1 MDCGAIIKYF
11 KRKLGTRRDCK
22 NHASPSYRRARKQ
35 NIPPNVRVN
44 SGLLNNKGLS
54 AQIKLNWGASSPS
67 RFKHDRHRA
76 IT

>member
-35 NIPPNVRVN
+35 NIPPNVGN
-44 SGLLNNKGLS
+44 KPPHKPTQNINLN
-54 AQIKLNWGASSPS
+54 QIKWKNLRTTKSQLTP
-67 RFKHDRHRA
+67 
-76 IT
+76 

>member
-35 NIPPNVRVN
+35 NIPPNVIC
-44 SGLLNNKGLS
+44 KPK
-54 AQIKLNWGASSPS
+54 QISNMK
-67 RFKHDRHRA
+67 
-76 IT
+76 